1 MQVQKATAYP
11 RFAGHE
17 NHKAEKSKPGKRK
30 EPLRNYATV
39 TYTEVTPEFKKAQKT
54 FLGLLG
60 SSAGLM
66 IAAGILYEPLHKGL
80 KNTLPTAAKK
90 ITPHYI
96 WSALALAS
104 MGSLTGAFVKIA
116 DMSKHTQQFFLKN
129 VDLQALRGL
138 SAPER
143 LG

>member
-17 NHKAEKSKPGKRK
+17 NHKVGKGKPGA
-30 EPLRNYATV
+30 PLRNYATV
-39 TYTEVTPEFKKAQKT
+39 SYTEVTPEFKKAQKA

-60 SSAGLM
+60 GSAGLM
-66 IAAGILYEPLHKGL
+66 LAAGTLHEPLHKGL
-80 KNTLPTAAKK
+80 KNTLPTVAKK

-104 MGSLTGAFVKIA
+104 IGSFAGAFVKMA
-116 DMSKHTQQFFLKN
+116 DMSKHTQQFMLKN
-129 VDLQALRGL
+129 VDLHALRGGNAQQL
-138 SAPER
+138 QR